1 MTKKNYIQPSIEAM
15 TVNAVSNLCAVSTTE
30 NFSIVDPTADPSN
43 LINADSGR

>member
-30 NFSIVDPTADPSN
+30 NFSIIDPSTT
-43 LINADSGR
+43 IGADEGR